1 MANYKNSY
9 QYETSPRKLQPE
21 YNPPQKEKLKKQ
33 NQKQIADYQVKKQ
46 KKKMQKKK
54 KVKCVL
60 GIAVVF
66 AVLFA
71 FSYRNAQISES
82 YTKLKNQEK
91 ELSMLQKE
99 NNQLK
104 VAIEN
109 NLNLGDLE
117 QKAKE
122 QLGMQKATTKQTRY
136 VNLPKKDY
144 VEVASEQIN
153 LNNNEN
159 ILERV
164 YQFVTNQKQ

>member
-71 FSYRNAQISES
+71 VSYRNAQISES

>member
-21 YNPPQKEKLKKQ
+21 YNPPKKEKLKKQ

-54 KVKCVL
+54 KIKCIL

-66 AVLFA
+66 VVLFA
-71 FSYRNAQISES
+71 VSYRNAQISEN

-164 YQFVTNQKQ
+164 YQFVTNQKP

>member
-1 MANYKNSY
+1 M
-9 QYETSPRKLQPE
+9 
-21 YNPPQKEKLKKQ
+21 
-33 NQKQIADYQVKKQ
+33 
-46 KKKMQKKK
+46 
-54 KVKCVL
+54 

-144 VEVASEQIN
+144 VESASEKVKIEEKKSWWETLADKI
-153 LNNNEN
+153 LN
-159 ILERV
+159 
-164 YQFVTNQKQ
+164 F

>member
-21 YNPPQKEKLKKQ
+21 YNPPKKEKLKKQ

-54 KVKCVL
+54 KIKCIL

-71 FSYRNAQISES
+71 VSYRNAQISEN

>member
-21 YNPPQKEKLKKQ
+21 YNPPKKEKLKKQ
-33 NQKQIADYQVKKQ
+33 NKKQIADYQVKKQ

-71 FSYRNAQISES
+71 VSYRNAQISES

>member
-33 NQKQIADYQVKKQ
+33 NKKQIADYQVKKQ

-71 FSYRNAQISES
+71 VSYRNAQISES

>member
-21 YNPPQKEKLKKQ
+21 YNPPKKEKLKKQ

-71 FSYRNAQISES
+71 VSYRNAQISES